1 MEQVARPATKQFQP
15 FDWRAL
21 EACCNPWT
29 WWCNDATALAGYANM
44 MMMMMCQN
52 EYQLSQM
59 EPRDGIV
66 LYRA

>member
-1 MEQVARPATKQFQP
+1 
-15 FDWRAL
+15 
-21 EACCNPWT
+21 
-29 WWCNDATALAGYANM
+29 M